1 MPREQLFEQQAAAI
15 LESGDHV
22 AGVRDLRPGTPVQ
35 FLADIATPAGGQ
47 TAMLTL
53 HEIVQ

>member
-1 MPREQLFEQQAAAI
+1 MPREQLFEQQTAAI

-35 FLADIATPAGGQ
+35 FLADIATPAGGH
-47 TAMLTL
+47 TAVLTL
-53 HEIVQ
+53 HEILQ